1 MATTTTHPATTTTLQ
16 TQKCPEIPTYEQL
29 RHTNL
34 TEIETYFNKLYT
46 EYNKASPSIN
56 SEAVTL
62 NKYEEQLDILSEE
75 MVNKL
80 QDNLTATI
88 EQHNTYTAKQKEVED
103 NRDKL
108 RQLKQSIKDE
118 TVMKDARKSSY
129 NETHDYRESKSSWH
143 TGYITLNVILL
154 LINMAILI
162 KLA

>member
-1 MATTTTHPATTTTLQ
+1 MATTT

-29 RHTNL
+29 RKTNL
-34 TEIETYFNKLYT
+34 AEIETYFNKLYT

-80 QDNLTATI
+80 QENLIATI
-88 EQHNTYTAKQKEVED
+88 EQHKTYTDKLNEIED

-108 RQLKQSIKDE
+108 RQLKQAVKDE
-118 TVMKDARKSSY
+118 TVMRDARQSSY
-129 NETHDYRESKSSWH
+129 NETQDYRESKSSWH
-143 TGYITLNVILL
+143 TGYITLNIILL
-154 LINMAILI
+154 LINIAILI

>member
-1 MATTTTHPATTTTLQ
+1 MATTTTIHPATQ
-16 TQKCPEIPTYEQL
+16 TCPEIPTYEQL
-29 RHTNL
+29 RQTNL
-34 TEIETYFNKLYT
+34 AEIETYFNKLYT

-80 QDNLTATI
+80 QENLTATI
-88 EQHNTYTAKQKEVED
+88 EQHNVYTAKQKEIED

-108 RQLKQSIKDE
+108 REIKQAVKDE
-118 TVMKDARKSSY
+118 TVMRDARKSSY
-129 NETHDYRESKSSWH
+129 DETQDYRESKSSWH

-154 LINMAILI
+154 LINMGILV
-162 KLA
+162 KLALQTR

>member
-1 MATTTTHPATTTTLQ
+1 MATTTTHPASQ
-16 TQKCPEIPTYEQL
+16 QCPEIPTYEQL
-29 RHTNL
+29 RQTNL

-80 QDNLTATI
+80 QENLTATI
-88 EQHNTYTAKQKEVED
+88 EQHNTYIAKQKEIEA

-108 RQLKQSIKDE
+108 RELKQAIKDE
-118 TVMKDARKSSY
+118 TVMRDARKSSY
-129 NETHDYRESKSSWH
+129 DETLDYRESKSSWH
-143 TGYITLNVILL
+143 TGYITLNVVLL
-154 LINMAILI
+154 LINMGILV